1 MPFAGSRVYASL
13 IPILSHGVAMRI
25 LILGAG
31 ALGGYFGGRFHQA
44 GLDPCF
50 LVRPGRAAQLARD
63 GLRIASPL
71 GDYQA
76 QVRTVSPEGVQPGWD
91 LLLLTCKA
99 YDLAAAMETIR
110 PAIDARTAILPVL
123 NGIGHIAALQRSFG
137 AENVLGGLAKIQASL
152 GPDGTIRHLNDWRW
166 LTFGEI
172 AGGMSE
178 RVERIAAA
186 CGAAPGMVATA
197 VPDIMAQMW
206 EKIVHLGTSAVCT
219 VLMRANVGEIARAPG
234 GIAFMHGVLEANAA
248 IAAAEG
254 FPVSA
259 AFMQQYRGVF
269 GDSAS
274 AYTAS
279 MLRDLEAGG
288 RIEADHILGF
298 LLEAARRHGLP
309 SSLHEAAFLHAK
321 AFEQRRDAKRLPK

>member
-1 MPFAGSRVYASL
+1 
-13 IPILSHGVAMRI
+13 MRI

-63 GLRIASPL
+63 GLSITSPL
-71 GDYQA
+71 GNYQA
-76 QVRTVSPEGVQPGWD
+76 TVTTIAPDALQPGWD
-91 LLLLTCKA
+91 LILLTCKA
-99 YDLAAAMETIR
+99 YDLPAAMDAIR
-110 PAIDARTAILPVL
+110 PAVDSRSAILPVL
-123 NGIGHIAALQRSFG
+123 NGIRHIKTLQDSFG
-137 AENVLGGLAKIQASL
+137 SDRVLGGLAKIQASL
-152 GPDGTIRHLNDWRW
+152 APDGTIRHLNDWRW

-178 RVERIAAA
+178 RVERIASVIS
-186 CGAAPGMVATA
+186 AAPGMVATA

-206 EKIVHLGTSAVCT
+206 EKIVHLGTSALCT
-219 VLMRANVGEIARAPG
+219 VLMRANVGEIARSPG

-254 FPVSA
+254 FPVSE
-259 AFMQQYRGVF
+259 AFMKQYRGVF
-269 GDSAS
+269 GDDAS
-274 AYTAS
+274 GYTAS

-298 LLEAARRHGLP
+298 LLEAAQRHGLP
-309 SSLHEAAFLHAK
+309 HTRT
-321 AFEQRRDAKRLPK
+321 QP